1 MSNPLTSLLVAV
13 VMALLLFSFAG
24 YQATGE
30 TAGPRLLGR
39 LASALVELDR
49 WVPSHRDDLQLVAR
63 DRPAETMLI
72 DDLPVDVLLPSA
84 NVLAVGENDQ
94 ALSDLLRDAMGRRLY
109 AEGRGV
115 LQDDEGTTH
124 LGVTDPVRWAVSM
137 LDADMHGLWR
147 LALIAAGV
155 LTVLFAGSFVL
166 SKRSPLGPMA
176 AGAGIAVVVSFFGW
190 LFAGVAGSMFD
201 SAVDKEIVEILRDA
215 AWLGLRNSLAAGA
228 VLLALLYLYRSL
240 LAPRIQADDDD
251 YYWPEISETQDAYP
265 SDSA

>member
-1 MSNPLTSLLVAV
+1 
-13 VMALLLFSFAG
+13 
-24 YQATGE
+24 
-30 TAGPRLLGR
+30 
-39 LASALVELDR
+39 
-49 WVPSHRDDLQLVAR
+49 VAR
-63 DRPAETMLI
+63 DRPTETMLI
-72 DDLPVDVLLPSA
+72 DDLPIDVLLPSGD
-84 NVLAVGENDQ
+84 VLAVGENDR
-94 ALSDLLRDAMGRRLY
+94 ALSELLREAMGRRLY

-115 LQDDEGTTH
+115 LQDDEGTAH

-137 LDADMHGLWR
+137 LDAGMHGLWR
-147 LALIAAGV
+147 LALIGTSV

-190 LFAGVAGSMFD
+190 LLAGVGGSMFD
-201 SAVDKEIVEILRDA
+201 SAVDKEIAEILGDG

-240 LAPRIQADDDD
+240 LAPRLQAADDD
-251 YYWPEISETQDAYP
+251 YYWPEISDTQDVYD